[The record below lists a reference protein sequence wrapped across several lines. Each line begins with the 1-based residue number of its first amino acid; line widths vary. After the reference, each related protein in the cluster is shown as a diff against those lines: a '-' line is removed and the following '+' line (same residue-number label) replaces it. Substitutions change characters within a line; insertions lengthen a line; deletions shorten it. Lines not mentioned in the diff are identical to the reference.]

1 MKILNILH
9 TSLSPRIKKNLFFMV
24 MAFENVKQIG
34 NGTNVLD
41 FIINYTSYK
50 TNI

>member
-1 MKILNILH
+1 MNEDIKYFTHLP
-9 TSLSPRIKKNLFFMV
+9 SPRIKKNIFFMV

-41 FIINYTSYK
+41 FIINYTS
-50 TNI
+50 

>member
-1 MKILNILH
+1 
-9 TSLSPRIKKNLFFMV
+9 

-50 TNI
+50 TYI